1 MNANELFWEL
11 ESDKID
17 TKAVLAR
24 PIAKADRKATLKI
37 AKELR
42 YDEDTL
48 AKINNATTYG
58 EMERILS
65 AARHDLAKWDA
76 VYGIMERNAN
86 GNHYGV

>member
-1 MNANELFWEL
+1 MNADELFWEL

-37 AKELR
+37 ARELF
-42 YDEDTL
+42 YGEDTL

-58 EMERILS
+58 EMERIMM
-65 AARHDLAKWDA
+65 AARRSLA
-76 VYGIMERNAN
+76 
-86 GNHYGV
+86 